1 MDEQQKP
8 EQKAV
13 TATPVKRRKLKLW
26 EIFALIFVVIGTWW
40 FTMSVLNAPQST
52 STSNQNSAPILVS
65 ANQLMTDYANNEI
78 AADNK
83 YKNENLEISGLVQSV
98 NEGILSDP
106 YIVIVPT
113 TNTAFSG
120 IQCHFNESQAQE
132 LSTLNSGQSI
142 TVEGTGNGEI
152 LGEQM
157 VENCSI
163 VTTGSSTAAQ

>member
-1 MDEQQKP
+1 MRVAKQAEQIKKRLP
-8 EQKAV
+8 AFLVAAIIGAV
-13 TATPVKRRKLKLW
+13 GGIYWV
-26 EIFALIFVVIGTWW
+26 
-40 FTMSVLNAPQST
+40 T
-52 STSNQNSAPILVS
+52 STNNNQQGSNPTPAAAPIMVS
-65 ANQLMTDYANNEI
+65 ADQLMSDYANNEI

-83 YKNENLEISGLVQSV
+83 YKNQTLEISGLVQSV

-113 TNTAFSG
+113 ENTAFSG

-157 VENCSI
+157 VEDCSI
-163 VTTGSSTAAQ
+163 ISATSTGSSSAAQ